1 MESIR
6 FIKIGNFQYNNTVNV
21 FWSYILFLITII
33 KAIKENDA
41 LDGSRPMSELGVFCD
56 VLKNRTRMFFI
67 SYLIKF
73 YGFLRLSTRAQNNG
87 DFEGYYI
94 FSSISYT
101 ELYSISYTRK
111 KLKTRKLTIQS
122 V

>member
-87 DFEGYYI
+87 DFAGFYI

-101 ELYSISYTRK
+101 ELYSISYT
-111 KLKTRKLTIQS
+111 